1 MGKIKSFLEKECV
14 SLTPQRLAII
24 EFLEG
29 NESHPTVDEIYTNVK
44 SLYPTISKATVYSVL
59 ELLSDLGVIKE
70 LSIRKR
76 GEACFDPSTV
86 LHHHFHCRK
95 CDTVIDIDVDSYDE
109 STILDTVDSLGHKV
123 EDIQLYIYGICRDC
137 IDKNT

>member
-1 MGKIKSFLEKECV
+1 MTNIKSVLEKNGV

-29 NESHPTVDEIYTNVK
+29 NKSHPTVDEIYTNVK
-44 SLYPTISKATVYSVL
+44 SLYPTTSKATVYSVL
-59 ELLSDLGVIKE
+59 KLLSDLGVIKE

-95 CDTVIDIDVDSYDE
+95 CDTVIDIDIDSYDE
-109 STILDTVDSLGHKV
+109 SNILKKVGSLGHKV
-123 EDIQLYIYGICRDC
+123 EDIQLYIYGVCSNC

>member
-1 MGKIKSFLEKECV
+1 MTNIKSVLEKNGV

-29 NESHPTVDEIYTNVK
+29 NKSHPTVDEIYTNVK
-44 SLYPTISKATVYSVL
+44 SLYPTTSKATVYSVL
-59 ELLSDLGVIKE
+59 KLLSDLGVIKE

-95 CDTVIDIDVDSYDE
+95 CDTVIDIDIDSYDE
-109 STILDTVDSLGHKV
+109 SNILKKAGSLGHKV
-123 EDIQLYIYGICRDC
+123 EDIQLYIYGVCRDC
-137 IDKNT
+137 VDKDT